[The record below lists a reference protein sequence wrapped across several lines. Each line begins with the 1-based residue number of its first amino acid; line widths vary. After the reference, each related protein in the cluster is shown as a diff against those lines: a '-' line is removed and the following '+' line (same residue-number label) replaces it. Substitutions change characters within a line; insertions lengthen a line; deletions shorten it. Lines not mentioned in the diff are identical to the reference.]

1 MSSNPSSSTKL
12 ADPKKDETFAASSST
27 ETSMSLHGLLQYQGG
42 SNRSKPNARTPTLRK
57 RLSALKSSDLGVGW
71 ANVLVSLLLLCIVT
85 NLEFTVVYKW
95 SSGEQQNV
103 PSLVGIPSWTEHFL
117 GQAQDV
123 FFDPFHVLHQPTT
136 NDADQDAVL
145 RKSLLSYR
153 ERAALLKFE
162 PDLGVDPSSEHFTKR
177 TKSIAFM
184 IKLDGQWFQLNQNFF
199 NQNADYNDFSGGYK
213 RFYDTLPPEFVREPA
228 TIKLMDAFQAKYNLP
243 DGELIL
249 LQMQTSW
256 VFPGD
261 EDRCLTGQGIHTD
274 GADRAMLVVL
284 NRDNIEGGRN
294 AIYKDV
300 HGQNAVIK
308 PFVLKEGDSLFWKDN
323 QVFHH
328 VEPAQVKDTSNVEG
342 PSGTRTVIIAHYPAM
357 HYITGHQNWN
367 NRLVYEQESMVGNTT
382 DDDEF
387 VGVVT
392 KALESFYSWTKAF

>member
-1 MSSNPSSSTKL
+1 
-12 ADPKKDETFAASSST
+12 
-27 ETSMSLHGLLQYQGG
+27 MSLRGLLQYQGG
-42 SNRSKPNARTPTLRK
+42 SNPSKTLRK
-57 RLSALKSSDLGVGW
+57 RLSALKSSGQEVGW
-71 ANVLVSLLLLCIVT
+71 ANVLVALVLLCIVT

-95 SSGEQQNV
+95 SSGEQPNV

-123 FFDPFHVLHQPTT
+123 IFNPFHVLYQPTT
-136 NDADQDAVL
+136 NDTEQDAVL